1 MNPRGASNLKW
12 KVALLRSESSGLL
25 ESEGLAG
32 IQVLREMVEE
42 DLAGEIIEVRTVP
55 PEIAELSAALYEM
68 IDYFRVD
75 LVFTL
80 GGVGIGVQDVV
91 PEATKRV
98 MDREVPGMAEA
109 MRNAR
114 IAKHPLTMLERGAVV
129 LKDRALIINLPDDP
143 SGILESLQA
152 VMPVLY
158 ETLKLLRKD

>member
-1 MNPRGASNLKW
+1 MEGASNLKW
-12 KVALLRSESSGLL
+12 KVALLRSESSSVL

-32 IQVLREMVEE
+32 IQVLREMIEE

-55 PEIAELSAALYEM
+55 SDMAELSAALYEM

-80 GGVGIGVQDVV
+80 GGIGIGAHDVV

-114 IAKHPLTMLERGAVV
+114 IAKHPLTMLERGTVV